1 MADAAASRP
10 PDATPAGD
18 PLAALRERGAA
29 RADPVR
35 FRFLEA
41 LAARAATQRGD
52 ARRLLDARLA
62 RALAEQAVRFAEAQA
77 TARDLLAA
85 AVARHP
91 AAGESLQPLFAAGD
105 FAALRRR
112 IAALDAAAAPTPLA
126 GLTARLA
133 QHAPAP
139 ADADGAAPAAAGD
152 AVDETVDEAELKSVR
167 HFRATW
173 AKLSVERQLAA
184 ALAQAPEN
192 AGPLNSHRLAL
203 RALERMHEISPDYLA
218 RFMSYAEGLLW
229 LAQADPAG
237 LPAGKGKGA
246 R

>member
-41 LAARAATQRGD
+41 LAARAATQRGA
-52 ARRLLDARLA
+52 ARRLLDARLM
-62 RALAEQAVRFAEAQA
+62 RALAEQAARFAEAQA

-85 AVARHP
+85 AARHP
-91 AAGESLQPLFAAGD
+91 AAGESLQLLFAAGD

-112 IAALDAAAAPTPLA
+112 FAALAAAAAPAPRA
-126 GLTARLA
+126 APAARLA

-139 ADADGAAPAAAGD
+139 AAAAGATPAAAAD
-152 AVDETVDEAELKSVR
+152 AVDETVDEAELKSAR

-203 RALERMHEISPDYLA
+203 HALERMHAISPDYLA
-218 RFMSYAEGLLW
+218 RFMSYADGLLW

-237 LPAGKGKGA
+237 LPAGKGKTA